1 LIYDAAGSGGKP
13 FFPIIPQP
21 RGLDGETDGDL
32 MRAVEKFQ
40 NLIAEQAPK
49 LASFPRSRRQLDP
62 AISGAAFGTHDI
74 GSSHVTQGTIIDPI
88 VLREGTVTE
97 IKSQR

>member
-1 LIYDAAGSGGKP
+1 
-13 FFPIIPQP
+13 
-21 RGLDGETDGDL
+21 

-49 LASFPRSRRQLDP
+49 LASIPRSRRQLDP

-74 GSSHVTQGTIIDPI
+74 GSSHVP
-88 VLREGTVTE
+88 
-97 IKSQR
+97 QRST

>member
-1 LIYDAAGSGGKP
+1 
-13 FFPIIPQP
+13 
-21 RGLDGETDGDL
+21 

-49 LASFPRSRRQLDP
+49 LASFPRSCRQLDP

-74 GSSHVTQGTIIDPI
+74 GSSHVPQRITINPA
-88 VLREGTVTE
+88 VLREGTVPE
-97 IKSQR
+97 IKCEY

>member
-1 LIYDAAGSGGKP
+1 
-13 FFPIIPQP
+13 
-21 RGLDGETDGDL
+21 

-49 LASFPRSRRQLDP
+49 LASFPRSCRQLDP

-74 GSSHVTQGTIIDPI
+74 GSSHVPQRSIMAPAI
-88 VLREGTVTE
+88 LREETVTE
-97 IKSQR
+97 IKSGLAGRARAGTNIRTGH